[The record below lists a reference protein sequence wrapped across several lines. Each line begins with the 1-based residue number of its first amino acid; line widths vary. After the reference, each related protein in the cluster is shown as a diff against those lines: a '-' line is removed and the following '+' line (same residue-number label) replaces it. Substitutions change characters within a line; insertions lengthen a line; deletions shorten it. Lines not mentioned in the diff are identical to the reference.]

1 MLRPPFEGGNPL
13 VVARTIVEGTYAPL
27 DAGYSELLSRVV
39 TRLLC
44 VQPEQ
49 RPDIDEVAQ
58 MISPLLVT
66 EVRRPP
72 ARTGG
77 SSTPTLAPVLTR
89 PSGRLRP
96 RRDSSSA
103 CARRSTRCAPR

>member
-49 RPDIDEVAQ
+49 RPDIDEVA
-58 MISPLLVT
+58 
-66 EVRRPP
+66 
-72 ARTGG
+72 
-77 SSTPTLAPVLTR
+77 
-89 PSGRLRP
+89 
-96 RRDSSSA
+96 
-103 CARRSTRCAPR
+103 

>member
-49 RPDIDEVAQ
+49 RPDIDEVWYGRERARLEQ
-58 MISPLLVT
+58 SHRRVVRVAGFVG
-66 EVRRPP
+66 VRRVC
-72 ARTGG
+72 AH
-77 SSTPTLAPVLTR
+77 A
-89 PSGRLRP
+89 SGH
-96 RRDSSSA
+96 DE
-103 CARRSTRCAPR
+103 